1 MGTLKIIKFDKY
13 TILITLSQSIKP
25 YNYFQFLYD
34 FNSNKINAV
43 LEKPFTVMFP
53 ARNTLMLRQY
63 QKSKVNDRFI
73 VIALNVYSRIKP
85 RPNGFSSINHYSIGI
100 SSKSFSFFFLMH
112 CLTNCSKGTPK
123 SPCAI
128 YLWIEL

>member
-25 YNYFQFLYD
+25 HNYFQSLYD

-100 SSKSFSFFFLMH
+100 SSKSFSFFFNALF
-112 CLTNCSKGTPK
+112 N
-123 SPCAI
+123 
-128 YLWIEL
+128 ELLKTDT